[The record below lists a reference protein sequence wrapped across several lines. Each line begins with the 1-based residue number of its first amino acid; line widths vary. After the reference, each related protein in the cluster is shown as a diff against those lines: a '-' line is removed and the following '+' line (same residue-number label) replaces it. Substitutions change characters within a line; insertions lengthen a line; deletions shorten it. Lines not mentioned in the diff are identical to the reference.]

1 MLHAAAGRG
10 FCVPARQIRIV
21 KSPRMAYTGGM
32 DEETRDFNAFNY
44 LDSGGAVMMLA
55 IVAAVMNYTFNDKNI
70 TWSVI
75 IVLIGLVAALAVGAL
90 QYFTGQDRI
99 GKLVCLVGG
108 ALTVLYV
115 IIAVLIWSGDEE
127 VAAPA
132 PAEEAAQQSQGR

>member
-1 MLHAAAGRG
+1 MLHAAAVCG
-10 FCVPARQIRIV
+10 FCVPARQILIV
-21 KSPRMAYTGGM
+21 KSLRMAYTGGM

-44 LDSGGAVMMLA
+44 LDSGGAVALLGV
-55 IVAAVMNYTFNDKNI
+55 VAAALNYTFNDKNV
-70 TWSVI
+70 TWSVL
-75 IVLIGLVAALAVGAL
+75 IVLVGLAAAVVVGAL

-127 VAAPA
+127 AAAPA